1 MPGSSPRMRGKQVL
15 FGFQRAGIRIIPAHA
30 GQTYTRD
37 GSSFPPPD
45 HPRACGANLVAASPL
60 LLVGGSSP
68 RMRGKPAEAV
78 GEDDAERIIPAH
90 AGQTWLYR
98 RMVSSSP
105 DHPRACGANCGNLPR
120 IAATSGSSPRMR
132 GKRIFRCG
140 LLCVCRI
147 IPAHAGQ
154 TLRWLSGSLRSPDHP
169 RACGAN
175 TRGGYL
181 SNPLVGSS
189 PRMRGKLTSR
199 QESY

>member
-1 MPGSSPRMRGKQVL
+1 MRGKQVL

-132 GKRIFRCG
+132 GKPQRLE
-140 LLCVCRI
+140 LLSTLDRI

-154 TLRWLSGSLRSPDHP
+154 THFSVRPSVCLSDHP

-175 TRGGYL
+175 ASVAVWL
-181 SNPLVGSS
+181 AEVAGSS
-189 PRMRGKLTSR
+189 PRMRGKHTR
-199 QESY
+199 RIFV